1 MIHRVILLL
10 LILLPVSASGAD
22 SLEALLEQVHKQQG
36 QEQRKNTERLKRFTD
51 ARDQQKA
58 LLAEARTL
66 LADEQAAGS
75 RLDREAGENISRI
88 RDAGLAL
95 ETELGDMDE
104 LREQLLR
111 SAEWFLKATET
122 SLVSAQIPD
131 RATGVKDLVRT
142 RELPS
147 LEQIEGLWRLQL
159 QEMIEMGRVARFPAD
174 IINKDGEPVQANVTR
189 VGLFGAVSDGS
200 FLRYLPGSGRLIEP
214 RRQPPARY
222 RDQALKLEQADS
234 GFVPMPIDPTR
245 GDLLLQLSQTPDL
258 EERIRQGID
267 QGGVIGWIILGLG
280 GIGLLIAGRRLW
292 VLGRLEG
299 GIRRQ
304 LKNKTPDRL
313 NPLGRILQVYTDNPR
328 VDTET
333 LGLKLDE
340 AILRELPRIR
350 WGLGTLSVLAAIA
363 PLLGLLGTVT
373 GIIETF
379 QAVTV
384 HGTGD
389 PRMMS
394 GGISQALVTTVEGL
408 VVAIPLL
415 LLHSFLSSRS
425 NRIIQVLDEQSAA
438 MVARLAEQQSA
449 PQPALPGAS
458 AHG

>member
-1 MIHRVILLL
+1 MIHCIILLL
-10 LILLPVSASGAD
+10 IVLLPVSALGAD
-22 SLEALLEQVHKQQG
+22 SLEALLEEVQKQQG
-36 QEQRKNTERLKRFTD
+36 QERQGNTERLKRFID
-51 ARDQQKA
+51 SRDQQKTLLAKANA
-58 LLAEARTL
+58 LLANE
-66 LADEQAAGS
+66 LATGS
-75 RLDREAGENISRI
+75 SLDREARENAAGI
-88 RDAGLAL
+88 RDTDLAL

-104 LREQLLR
+104 LREQLLQ

-131 RATGVKDLVRT
+131 RSTGVKKLVRT

-147 LEQIEGLWRLQL
+147 LEQIEGMWRLQL

-174 IINKDGEPVQANVTR
+174 IINREGKLVQAVVTR
-189 VGLFGAVSDGS
+189 VGLFGAVSEGS

-234 GFVPMPIDPTR
+234 GVVPVTIDPTR
-245 GDLLLQLSQTPDL
+245 GELLLQLSQTPDL

-267 QGGVIGWIILGLG
+267 QGGVIGWIILSLG
-280 GIGLLIAGRRLW
+280 GIGLLIAAGRLW

-299 GIRRQ
+299 RIRRQ
-304 LKNKTPDRL
+304 LKDETPDSF
-313 NPLGRILQVYTDNPR
+313 NPLGRILRVYTDSPG

-340 AILRELPRIR
+340 AILRELPQIR

-384 HGTGD
+384 YGTGD

-415 LLHSFLSSRS
+415 LFHSFLSSRS

-438 MVARLAEQQSA
+438 MVARLAEQNNVRPALSSA
-449 PQPALPGAS
+449 PT
-458 AHG
+458 HG

>member
-1 MIHRVILLL
+1 MMPRAILLL
-10 LILLPVSASGAD
+10 LVLLPVSASGAD
-22 SLEALLEQVHKQQG
+22 SLEALLEEVQKQRS
-36 QEQRKNTERLKRFTD
+36 QERRENAGRLKRFTGT
-51 ARDQQKA
+51 RDRQKT
-58 LLAEARTL
+58 LLVEAKSL
-66 LADEQAAGS
+66 LADAQAEGN
-75 RLDREAGENISRI
+75 RLDQEASRNAGRI
-88 RDAGLAL
+88 RENDLAL
-95 ETELGDMDE
+95 EAELGDMGE

-131 RATGVKDLVRT
+131 RATGIEDLVRT

-147 LEQIEGLWRLQL
+147 LDQIEGLWRLQL

-174 IINKDGEPVQANVTR
+174 IIGSEGEIIQAEVTR
-189 VGLFGAVSDGS
+189 VGLFGVVSRGS

-222 RDQALKLEQADS
+222 RDQALKLEQADT
-234 GFVPMPIDPTR
+234 GVLPMPIDPTR
-245 GDLLLQLSQTPDL
+245 GELLLQLSQTPDL
-258 EERIRQGID
+258 EERIRQGIE
-267 QGGVIGWIILGLG
+267 QGGIIGWIILGLG
-280 GIGLLIAGRRLW
+280 GIGLSIGLGRLW
-292 VLGRLEG
+292 VLSRLDR
-299 GIRRQ
+299 GIGRQ
-304 LKNKTPDRL
+304 LNDKTPDRL
-313 NPLGRILQVYTDNPR
+313 NPLGRILRVYTDNPG

-333 LGLKLDE
+333 LGLKLDD

-389 PRMMS
+389 PRLMS

-449 PQPALPGAS
+449 PRPVNTGVP

>member
-1 MIHRVILLL
+1 MMLRAILLL
-10 LILLPVSASGAD
+10 SVLLPVSASGAD
-22 SLEALLEQVHKQQG
+22 SLEALLEEVQKQRS
-36 QEQRKNTERLKRFTD
+36 QERRENTERLQRFTET
-51 ARDQQKA
+51 RDQQKTLLMEA
-58 LLAEARTL
+58 KSLLAEA
-66 LADEQAAGS
+66 QAAGN
-75 RLDREAGENISRI
+75 RLDREASENAGRI
-88 RDAGLAL
+88 RDADLAL
-95 ETELGDMDE
+95 ETELGDMGE

-131 RATGVKDLVRT
+131 RATGVEDLVRT

-147 LEQIEGLWRLQL
+147 LDQIEGLWRLQL

-174 IINKDGEPVQANVTR
+174 IIGSEGESVQAEVTR
-189 VGLFGAVSDGS
+189 VGLFGAVSGGS

-222 RDQALKLEQADS
+222 RDQALKLEQADT
-234 GFVPMPIDPTR
+234 GVLPMPIDPTR
-245 GDLLLQLSQTPDL
+245 GELLLQLSQTPNL

-267 QGGVIGWIILGLG
+267 QGGIIGWIILGLG
-280 GIGLLIAGRRLW
+280 GIGLLIGLGRLW
-292 VLGRLEG
+292 VLGRLDR
-299 GIRRQ
+299 GIGRQ
-304 LKNKTPDRL
+304 LKDRTPDRL
-313 NPLGRILQVYTDNPR
+313 NPLGRILRVYTDNPG

-389 PRMMS
+389 PRLMS

-438 MVARLAEQQSA
+438 MVARLAEQQSV
-449 PQPALPGAS
+449 P